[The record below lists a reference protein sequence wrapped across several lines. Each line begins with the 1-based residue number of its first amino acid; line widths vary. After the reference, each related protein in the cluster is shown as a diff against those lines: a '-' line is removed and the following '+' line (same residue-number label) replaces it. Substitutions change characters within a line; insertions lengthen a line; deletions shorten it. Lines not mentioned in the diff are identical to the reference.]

1 MENLKKHNQESNK
14 ALKELAEEIFK
25 LKKKI
30 TESRIMEFKKNE
42 IQNKLSEL
50 LFLLK

>member
-1 MENLKKHNQESNK
+1 MENIIKHNQESNE

-30 TESRIMEFKKNE
+30 NESRIRELKKDE